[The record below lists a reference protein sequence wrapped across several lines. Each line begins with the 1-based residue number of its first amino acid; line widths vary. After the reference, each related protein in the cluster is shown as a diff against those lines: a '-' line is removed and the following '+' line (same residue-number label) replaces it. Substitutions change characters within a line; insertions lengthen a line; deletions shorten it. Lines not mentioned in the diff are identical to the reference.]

1 LGSKFVFEILCIKKQ
16 QKFKFV
22 FEKMS
27 VSDPFQPMY
36 ESLSAKIAAMQQKG
50 TRIATGVG
58 TPIKE
63 SAEVRAVKSVDV
75 QN

>member
-1 LGSKFVFEILCIKKQ
+1 
-16 QKFKFV
+16 
-22 FEKMS
+22 MS